1 MTLTFDANEV
11 NVTTRRNDYFSVTVD
26 TKYKDEVLGN
36 FTPQEIIDNYDN
48 LEDLYELLK
57 EKFEK

>member
-1 MTLTFDANEV
+1 MTLSFDAHEVNISQRLVGYFHVEVDTNYPNEV
-11 NVTTRRNDYFSVTVD
+11 L
-26 TKYKDEVLGN
+26 EN
-36 FTPQEIIDNYDN
+36 FTPREIVDNYDN

>member
-1 MTLTFDANEV
+1 MTLTFDANEAKV
-11 NVTTRRNDYFSVTVD
+11 IARSDNCFRVTVD
-26 TKYKDEVLGN
+26 AKYQDEVLEN